1 MARQREISF
10 AGPPVR
16 MEGFKQLVFHSW
28 KLHNHVSN
36 DEDADPQGEVDEGVL
51 RHSKASVADDASS
64 AVQQKDESCALLH
77 IFYLIVN
84 MMDEEDMMEDMME
97 DMVNMT
103 DMMQDMMDMMN
114 MMGLMDRYLMGRVS
128 IGHVASLLS
137 RLGMKLLA
145 KDLGYRFV
153 LKNPLYFSH
162 ICNSIICFKDL

>member
-1 MARQREISF
+1 MKMLKLMRVLSAIPKRCSTAARELCSP
-10 AGPPVR
+10 A
-16 MEGFKQLVFHSW
+16 H
-28 KLHNHVSN
+28 
-36 DEDADPQGEVDEGVL
+36 
-51 RHSKASVADDASS
+51 
-64 AVQQKDESCALLH
+64 
-77 IFYLIVN
+77 FYLIVN

-162 ICNSIICFKDL
+162 ICNSIICFKDLSHLQSLYFMIMIIYSA